1 MGAGASCCI
10 YLAVASA
17 CFADKRKITFKI
29 LGLTPDQQVRYLRY
43 HAFPVQFEFIELI
56 THGILQPERL
66 LGRATNGQVF

>member
-1 MGAGASCCI
+1 MGAGAAGWCTH
-10 YLAVASA
+10 LAVASA

-29 LGLTPDQQVRYLRY
+29 LGLTPDQQVRY

-56 THGILQPERL
+56 SHGILQPERL